1 VGMPMKSSYETIIRS
16 PMEKVFLTVRTLH
29 GGLSFFLATGIIAS
43 SGKLLRA
50 GWLRCLVIDWAF
62 R

>member
-43 SGKLLRA
+43 SGNCFGRA
-50 GWLRCLVIDWAF
+50 G
-62 R
+62 